1 MTPDEIRRL
10 SDELASDPG
19 SLAFIALADA
29 LRRSGQLDQALRVAL
44 RGLERHAYRFDAHDV
59 LARVYLDRGELA
71 RAADEWETT
80 LQLSDGHLPALKGLG
95 YLAYRR
101 GDLRRAERCLRT
113 ASEIDASDAG
123 TITALAR
130 IREALGTAGSSAA
143 GDEGTHNGVAHSTEN
158 DAERRSR
165 HVGESPP
172 RFWEAV
178 TPPLPAQDTAHAA
191 PRSAPIDAAR
201 ARTLFASILDA
212 TPGSAALLLDAD
224 GLVLAGECVHVDG
237 GDASAE
243 VGAELAGVSR
253 EARRALV
260 HLGLGEWQ
268 TMHVEAEHAMIGMA
282 SAPDDALAL
291 VALPRETPAGFV
303 RLLLGRVLHTGR
315 EWLSTVR

>member
-10 SDELASDPG
+10 SDDLARDPG

-29 LRRSGQLDQALRVAL
+29 LRRAGQLDQALRVAL

-95 YLAYRR
+95 YLAYRS
-101 GDLRRAERCLRT
+101 GDLRRAERCLRA

-123 TITALAR
+123 TVTALAR
-130 IREALGTAGSSAA
+130 IRETLGTAGSSPTG
-143 GDEGTHNGVAHSTEN
+143 GDGTRNGVAPTMES
-158 DAERRSR
+158 DASQRSR
-165 HVGESPP
+165 HVATTPPP
-172 RFWEAV
+172 RFREEVAS
-178 TPPLPAQDTAHAA
+178 PAPAKDESVAA
-191 PRSAPIDAAR
+191 IRGPIDAAR
-201 ARTLFASILDA
+201 GRTLFASILSG
-212 TPGSAALLLDAD
+212 TSGSAALLLDAD
-224 GLVLAGECVHVDG
+224 GLVLAGECVRVDG

-243 VGAELAGVSR
+243 VGAELAGVSG

-260 HLGLGEWQ
+260 HLGLGEWR
-268 TMHVEAEHAMIGMA
+268 TMHVEAEQAMIGMA
-282 SAPDDALAL
+282 SAPDDALVL

-303 RLLLGRVLHTGR
+303 RLLLGRVLDTGR
-315 EWLSTVR
+315 EWLNTVR